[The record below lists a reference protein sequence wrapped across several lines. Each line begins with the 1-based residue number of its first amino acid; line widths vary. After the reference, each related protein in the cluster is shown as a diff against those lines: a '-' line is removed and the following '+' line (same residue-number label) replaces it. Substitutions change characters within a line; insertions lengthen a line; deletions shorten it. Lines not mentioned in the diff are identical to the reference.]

1 MIDKE
6 KPKVVKI
13 HDVNI
18 DKEYAQWMNDVK
30 ARYRS
35 AQIKAAVRVNV
46 EQLQFNWELG
56 RDLVVKKAEEH
67 WGAGV
72 VE

>member
-13 HDVNI
+13 RDVNI
-18 DKEYAQWMNDVK
+18 DKEYAQWLNDVN

-67 WGAGV
+67 WGGLAW
-72 VE
+72 

>member
-6 KPKVVKI
+6 KPKEVKI

-18 DKEYAQWMNDVK
+18 DKEYAQCLNDVK

-35 AQIKAAVRVNV
+35 AQIKAAVRVN
-46 EQLQFNWELG
+46 
-56 RDLVVKKAEEH
+56 A
-67 WGAGV
+67 
-72 VE
+72 

>member
-18 DKEYAQWMNDVK
+18 DKEYAQWLNDVK
-30 ARYRS
+30 
-35 AQIKAAVRVNV
+35 
-46 EQLQFNWELG
+46 
-56 RDLVVKKAEEH
+56 
-67 WGAGV
+67 GAIPQCSD
-72 VE
+72 